1 MLTLPLGT
9 KGFVV
14 YNDASRKGLRCVL
27 MQYGKVIVNASKQL
41 KTHEKNYLVHN
52 MELAAVEFTLRI

>member
-14 YNDASRKGLRCVL
+14 YNDTSRKGLKCVL
-27 MQYGKVIVNASKQL
+27 MQYRKVIVNASKQL
-41 KTHEKNYLVHN
+41 KTHEKNYLVHS

>member
-1 MLTLPLGT
+1 MLTIPLGT

-27 MQYGKVIVNASKQL
+27 MQYGKVIVYTSKQL
-41 KTHEKNYLVHN
+41 KTHKENYLVHD
-52 MELAAVEFTLRI
+52 MELAAVEFALRI